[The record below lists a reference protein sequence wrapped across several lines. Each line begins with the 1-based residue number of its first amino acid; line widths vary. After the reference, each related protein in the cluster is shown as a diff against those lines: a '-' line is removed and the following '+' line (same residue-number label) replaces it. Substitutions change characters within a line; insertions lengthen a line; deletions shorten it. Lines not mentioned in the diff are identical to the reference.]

1 MDTKISIITL
11 MLAVVTLSAWA
22 QESVSD
28 NLAGDVEVAHVTT
41 SSRLLMG
48 EQKKEWIESMRE
60 KLAIANRATGP
71 FGLTQDPNAKAVAPR
86 EKKAKKGAFLKA
98 IGAIKINTVM
108 PSDNKFTSRSREF
121 SVGDQFPIIKNQ
133 RQFNIEVMEINTKGI
148 VFKNV
153 DTGEQVRKN
162 LNDLPTGMKKSRHL
176 DAIPG
181 VFPADKK
188 NAMPLD
194 LDDEPSRVISR

>member
-1 MDTKISIITL
+1 MDIKIGIITL
-11 MLAVVTLSAWA
+11 MLAVVIPAAWA
-22 QESVSD
+22 QELESD
-28 NLAGDVEVAHVTT
+28 NRAGDAEVAHAIT
-41 SSRLLMG
+41 SSRLLTG
-48 EQKKEWIESMRE
+48 EQKAEWIESMRK
-60 KLAIANRATGP
+60 KLTISTRLTGP
-71 FGLTQDPNAKAVAPR
+71 FGMLQDLDAKAIKPR
-86 EKKAKKGAFLKA
+86 EKKVEKGAFLEA

-162 LNDLPTGMKKSRHL
+162 LNDLPAGMKKSSHL

-194 LDDEPSRVISR
+194 LDR

>member
-1 MDTKISIITL
+1 
-11 MLAVVTLSAWA
+11 MLAVAIPAAWA
-22 QESVSD
+22 QESESG
-28 NLAGDVEVAHVTT
+28 NLAGDAEVAHVTT

-48 EQKKEWIESMRE
+48 EQKTEWIESMRE
-60 KLAIANRATGP
+60 KIAISTRATGP
-71 FGLTQDPNAKAVAPR
+71 FGMPQDLDAEAIKPR
-86 EKKAKKGAFLKA
+86 EKKAEKGAFLEA
-98 IGAIKINTVM
+98 IGAIKINAVM

-121 SVGDQFPIIKNQ
+121 SAGDQFPIIKHQ
-133 RQFNIEVMEINTKGI
+133 RQFNIEVMEINSRAI

-162 LNDLPTGMKKSRHL
+162 LDALPAGMKKSVHL

-181 VFPADKK
+181 VFPADKQ

-194 LDDEPSRVISR
+194 LDDEPSRVITK

>member
-1 MDTKISIITL
+1 
-11 MLAVVTLSAWA
+11 MLAVVMPAALA
-22 QESVSD
+22 QELESG
-28 NLAGDVEVAHVTT
+28 NLAEDAEAAHVIT

-48 EQKKEWIESMRE
+48 KQKTEWIDSMRE
-60 KLAIANRATGP
+60 KIVIATRATGP
-71 FGLTQDPNAKAVAPR
+71 FGLTQDPNAKAAKPR
-86 EKKAKKGAFLKA
+86 EKKAKKGAFLEA

-181 VFPADKK
+181 VFPASKK

-194 LDDEPSRVISR
+194 LDDESPRAITR

>member
-11 MLAVVTLSAWA
+11 LLAVVTLSAWA
-22 QESVSD
+22 QEPESD
-28 NLAGDVEVAHVTT
+28 NLAEDAGVAHVTT

-48 EQKKEWIESMRE
+48 EQKTEWIESMRE
-60 KLAIANRATGP
+60 KLAMVNRATGP
-71 FGLTQDPNAKAVAPR
+71 FGLTQDPNAKALKPR
-86 EKKAKKGAFLKA
+86 EQKVKKGAFLEA

-108 PSDNKFTSRSREF
+108 PADNKFTSRSREF
-121 SVGDQFPIIKNQ
+121 SAGDQFPIIKNQ

-181 VFPADKK
+181 VFPASKK

-194 LDDEPSRVISR
+194 LDDESPRAITR

>member
-11 MLAVVTLSAWA
+11 MLSVV
-22 QESVSD
+22 
-28 NLAGDVEVAHVTT
+28 VTT

-48 EQKKEWIESMRE
+48 EQKTEWIESMRE
-60 KLAIANRATGP
+60 KIVIATRATGP
-71 FGLTQDPNAKAVAPR
+71 FGLTQDPNAKAVKPR
-86 EKKAKKGAFLKA
+86 EQKAKKGAFLEA

-133 RQFNIEVMEINTKGI
+133 RQFNIEVIEINTKGI

-162 LNDLPTGMKKSRHL
+162 LNDLPTGMKKSEC
-176 DAIPG
+176 DAAG
-181 VFPADKK
+181 
-188 NAMPLD
+188 
-194 LDDEPSRVISR
+194 S